1 MNVAIDPENRA
12 VAREEMNIMKRR
24 TLDIAFSIG
33 GVVFSML
40 LLVVGLILVNQK
52 NFATN
57 YVHDQLNEQAISF
70 KPASALVSE
79 ADFQAT
85 LLKSLGS
92 QQAVDAFTKQ
102 FKLTSEAGS
111 ACLNKYAGQVMLT
124 GKQAECY
131 AQDFIRLHA
140 LESSI
145 VSGTGLKDAKGNS
158 LDGKSY
164 TYASI
169 SPVITAA
176 KAALDAA
183 TKANAPQAQI
193 DTLTKQVA
201 SLNSLRV
208 DTLLRAQTLRGMLL
222 TTYGFSVFG
231 DRAGQAAWVLFI
243 GAIVIFLLSI
253 AGFVHAF
260 ASKKADNV
268 ILAVEHHEPSK
279 ELLNV

>member
-1 MNVAIDPENRA
+1 MNLAIDPENRA
-12 VAREEMNIMKRR
+12 IAREEMNIMKRR

-33 GVVFSML
+33 GVVFSL
-40 LLVVGLILVNQK
+40 LLVVVGLILVNQK
-52 NFATN
+52 NFATD
-57 YVHDQLNEQAISF
+57 YVSGQLKEQAISF
-70 KPASALVSE
+70 KPADTLVSE
-79 ADFQAT
+79 KDFQAT

-92 QQAVDAFTKQ
+92 QAAVDAFVAEKH
-102 FKLTSEAGS
+102 LTSEAGS
-111 ACLNKYAGQVMLT
+111 ACLNKFAGQPMLT

-145 VSGTGLKDAKGNS
+145 VSGTGLKDAQGVS
-158 LDGKSY
+158 LDNKSY
-164 TYASI
+164 TYATI

-183 TKANAPQAQI
+183 TKAGAPADQI
-193 DTLTKQVA
+193 TSLTKQWTG
-201 SLNSLRV
+201 LQSLRT
-208 DTLLRAQTLRGMLL
+208 DTLLRAETLRGLLL

-243 GAIVIFLLSI
+243 GAILIFLLSL

-260 ASKKADNV
+260 TSKKADNV
-268 ILAVEHHEPSK
+268 ILAVEHHEPKK
-279 ELLNV
+279 EMAAV